1 METKTVAVESRRA
14 RPLNQSIVLIA
25 LILAICV
32 VTAIVNPRFL
42 RVQNLINIFQQ
53 ISILGIVACGIGML
67 LVAGQIDISV
77 GTQISFLGVM
87 LAMIIQKMMGL
98 PDGGVP
104 GWQSALAFPMAIV
117 VTFAVGLAMG
127 LINGLTVIYSRA
139 ASFIITLGFSTAYHG
154 AALLLSGG
162 ASYMLFGRF
171 ELLGRGRVLDIV
183 PISILF
189 FLGMVGITFVVLRYF
204 RYGRFLYAIGGNK
217 KAAFVSGINTT
228 RVTLIAYLVVGACN
242 ALAALILIS
251 RVGFGP
257 VHNRGLFCPGLPGG
271 RHRGRCGTF
280 GRQGKRAQRLPGR
293 ASHRSHQQRA
303 HHHERQSVR
312 AGRRDRPHHRS
323 GRHGERAFRTAE
335 NIEGAFPWNASIF

>member
-1 METKTVAVESRRA
+1 METKTVAVKSRRG
-14 RPLNQSIVLIA
+14 RLDQSIVLIG
-25 LILAICV
+25 LILVICV
-32 VTAIVNPRFL
+32 ITTIVNPRFV

-87 LAMIIQKMMGL
+87 LSMIIQKMMGL
-98 PDGGVP
+98 PDGNVP
-104 GWQSALAFPMAIV
+104 GWQAALAYPLAFV

-127 LINGLTVIYSRA
+127 AINGFTVIYSRA

-171 ELLGRGRVLDIV
+171 ELLGRGRIFDIV

-189 FLGMVGITFVVLRYF
+189 FLGMVILTFIVLRYF

-217 KAAFVSGINTT
+217 KAAFVSGINTN

-251 RVGFGP
+251 RVGSALATTGDSYALDSLAA
-257 VHNRGLFCPGLPGG
+257 VIVGGVALSGG
-271 RHRGRCGTF
+271 RGSALSIFLGVLLIGLISNALIIMNVNPYVRDVVIGLIIVAAVTVSELSG
-280 GRQGKRAQRLPGR
+280 
-293 ASHRSHQQRA
+293 QQR
-303 HHHERQSVR
+303 S
-312 AGRRDRPHHRS
+312 
-323 GRHGERAFRTAE
+323 
-335 NIEGAFPWNASIF
+335 